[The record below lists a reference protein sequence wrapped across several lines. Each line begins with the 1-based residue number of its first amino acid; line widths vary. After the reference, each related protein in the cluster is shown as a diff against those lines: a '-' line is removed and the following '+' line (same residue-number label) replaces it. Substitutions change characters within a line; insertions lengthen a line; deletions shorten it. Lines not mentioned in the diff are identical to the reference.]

1 MVELAELFRRQ
12 GPADRA
18 KCTDRLLPSHLRALA
33 AIEPCR
39 TEALGGP
46 VSQGTACGA
55 LEDSSHA
62 CKHRHG
68 PTCQHDAATPWVA
81 TQRALLLPVP
91 YFLVTFTLPEE
102 RRPVARSHQTLLYTL
117 LFQTSARALQALA
130 LDPTYLGGQ
139 LGRVGVLHTWTREM
153 AYHPHIHS
161 LVPGGALSPDGST
174 WLTPRYADWL
184 VPVHAR
190 SKLCRGTFQAALTP
204 TGLLTHVPPQVWK
217 KGWIT
222 HCQAAGTGT
231 EVLSSCAPSLY
242 RVAITKSR
250 LEKGEEGHVTFRVK
264 ARTSHAWTP
273 RTLPVEAFI
282 RRFLQHGLPQRCTKV
297 RYDGVLSPSRRPAL
311 AQSRTLL
318 AAYPHYD
325 QATQGSHDQDR
336 REPPPAP
343 EAALH
348 CRACGGPLVF
358 LYRLVP
364 QKRRPP

>member
-1 MVELAELFRRQ
+1 MVELAEIFRRH
-12 GPADRA
+12 GPAYRA
-18 KCTDRLLPSHLRALA
+18 KFKDRLLPSHLRAME
-33 AIEPCR
+33 AIEHCR
-39 TEALGGP
+39 TEALGGH
-46 VSQGTACGA
+46 VSQCTACGE
-55 LEDSSHA
+55 LEYSYHS
-62 CKHRHG
+62 CKNRHC
-68 PTCQHDAATPWVA
+68 PKCQNDAATQWLE

-102 RRPVARSHQTLLYTL
+102 LRPVARSHQTLLYTL

-130 LDPTYLGGQ
+130 LDPKYLGGQ
-139 LGRVGVLHTWTREM
+139 LGMVGVLHTWTREM
-153 AYHPHIHS
+153 AYHPHIHY

-184 VPVHAR
+184 VPVHAL
-190 SKLCRGTFQAALTP
+190 SKLFRGKFQAALTP

-231 EVLSSCAPSLY
+231 EVLSYFAPYLY
-242 RVAITKSR
+242 RVAITNSR
-250 LEKGEEGHVTFRVK
+250 LEKCEDGHVTFRVK
-264 ARTSHAWTP
+264 ERTSHAWTH
-273 RTLPVEAFI
+273 RTLPVEEFI
-282 RRFLQHGLPQRCTKV
+282 RRFLQHVLPKRFTKV
-297 RYDGVLSPSRRPAL
+297 RYYGVLSPSRRPAL